1 MVSGSTNPIGRLRRP
16 GLSVEPLE
24 LERET
29 VLVLRGEF
37 DLTGIEVF
45 EQAVASVTPRDS
57 LVLDLRELTFMDSTG
72 LRALAQ
78 TNARS
83 DEAGFALSIVR
94 GSRQIERVLEISG
107 LADLLPLVDAPPAEA
122 DGAPAP

>member
-1 MVSGSTNPIGRLRRP
+1 MDRLRRP

-45 EQAVASVTPRDS
+45 ESAMAGVSPRGT
-57 LVLDLRELTFMDSTG
+57 LVLDLHELTFMDSSG
-72 LRALAQ
+72 LGALIVARER
-78 TNARS
+78 ARS
-83 DEAGFALSIVR
+83 EGWSLLLSSPQPAVAM
-94 GSRQIERVLEISG
+94 VLRISG
-107 LADLLPLVDAPPAEA
+107 LAQRLTIVENT
-122 DGAPAP
+122 G